1 MSRPTPGNIVR
12 SGGPCRCGRL
22 SSNVMPQQAD
32 PHDLPV
38 PLFEVLRAIGFGE
51 HEDPHHFNT
60 GTLFWSLTR
69 LFGCYE
75 RVMGTLPLP
84 FLERPF
90 LEADIEN
97 FIIRFRIVLNDIA
110 YVVWQ
115 LLPRNARGL
124 KGPRGET
131 HPRNREVS
139 VLALAEFFEKN
150 EASYPELAV
159 AFLTARPWINRLRN
173 DRDNVVHYK
182 SKAHVF
188 DADPPS
194 FALINA
200 AGTER
205 SVPTPDGGSRLVLEP
220 IPSFINDQLLSLHYF
235 MHRDLA
241 AAIRAHAARSN
252 LKRTPVGWN
261 ERMRCIGTMRFREA
275 NGIEV

>member
-1 MSRPTPGNIVR
+1 
-12 SGGPCRCGRL
+12 
-22 SSNVMPQQAD
+22 MPQQAD

-38 PLFEVLRAIGFGE
+38 PLFGVLRAIGFGE
-51 HEDPHHFNT
+51 HENPHHFNT

-75 RVMGTLPLP
+75 RIMGTLPLP
-84 FLERPF
+84 FDERPF

-97 FIIRFRIVLNDIA
+97 FIIRFRIALNDIA

-115 LLPRNARGL
+115 FLPRYTRGL

-139 VLALAEFFEKN
+139 ILALAEFFEKN
-150 EASYPELAV
+150 NTNYPELAA
-159 AFLTARPWINRLRN
+159 AFSSARPWINRLRN

-182 SKAHVF
+182 SKALVF
-188 DADPPS
+188 DTEPPS

-205 SVPTPDGGSRLVLEP
+205 SVPTPEGGSRLVLEE
-220 IPSFINDQLLSLHYF
+220 IPSFVNNQLLSLHNF
-235 MHRDLA
+235 MHYDLA
-241 AAIRAHAARSN
+241 NAIRAHAIRVS
-252 LKRTPVGWN
+252 LKQVPVGWN
-261 ERMRCIGTMRFREA
+261 ERMRCAGTKRFREQ
-275 NGIEV
+275 NGIDA

>member
-1 MSRPTPGNIVR
+1 
-12 SGGPCRCGRL
+12 
-22 SSNVMPQQAD
+22 MPQVTD

-38 PLFEVLRAIGFGE
+38 PLFEVLGAIGFGE
-51 HEDPHHFNT
+51 HANLHHFNT

-75 RVMGTLPLP
+75 RAMASLSLP
-84 FLERPF
+84 FMERPF

-115 LLPRNARGL
+115 LLPQNARGL
-124 KGPRGET
+124 KGPKGGT
-131 HPRNREVS
+131 HTRNREVS
-139 VLALAEFFEKN
+139 VLAIADFIEKN
-150 EASYPELAV
+150 ATHYPELAV
-159 AFLTARPWINRLRN
+159 AFSTARPWINRLRN

-182 SKAHVF
+182 SKALVF
-188 DADPPS
+188 DTDPPS

-205 SVPTPDGGSRLVLEP
+205 SESTPEGGSRLVVEP
-220 IPSFINDQLLSLHYF
+220 IPSFINGQLLSLHNF

-241 AAIRAHAARSN
+241 IAVRAHAVRAN
-252 LKRTPVGWN
+252 LKQVPVGGN
-261 ERMRCIGTMRFREA
+261 ARMRCIGTMRFKEE
-275 NGIEV
+275 NGIES

>member
-1 MSRPTPGNIVR
+1 
-12 SGGPCRCGRL
+12 
-22 SSNVMPQQAD
+22 MPQQLD

-51 HEDPHHFNT
+51 HENPHHFNT

-75 RVMGTLPLP
+75 RVMATLSLP

-90 LEADIEN
+90 LEEDIEN

-139 VLALAEFFEKN
+139 VLALAEFCEKN
-150 EASYPELAV
+150 EPSFPELAN
-159 AFLTARPWINRLRN
+159 AFSTARPWISRLRN
-173 DRDNVVHYK
+173 NRDNVVHYK
-182 SKAHVF
+182 SKALVF
-188 DADPPS
+188 DTNPPS

-205 SVPTPDGGSRLVLEP
+205 SVQTPDGGFRLVLEP
-220 IPSFINDQLLSLHYF
+220 IPSFINEQLLSLHHF

-241 AAIRAHAARSN
+241 AAIRAHADRSN
-252 LKRTPVGWN
+252 LKQIPVGVN
-261 ERMRCIGTMRFREA
+261 ERMRCIGIMRFKEL
-275 NGIEV
+275 NGIEA